1 MKVNRIDQ
9 QTRGGGGA
17 GSNGFC
23 EVCKQGSN
31 GESVTG
37 GVTSA
42 PVNEEGSIRER
53 QRQRH

>member
-53 QRQRH
+53 QRH